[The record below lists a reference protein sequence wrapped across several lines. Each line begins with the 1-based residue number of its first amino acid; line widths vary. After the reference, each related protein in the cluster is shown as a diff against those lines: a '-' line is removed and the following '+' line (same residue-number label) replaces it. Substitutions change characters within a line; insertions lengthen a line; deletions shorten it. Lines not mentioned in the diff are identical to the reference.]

1 MTTIARKSLKEEVL
15 ERVREYILKGYVSPG
30 ERIVID
36 ELARRLGVSIT
47 PVREALNCLA
57 AEGLLT
63 FQSHRGFT
71 VKKWTKKEIEDLLL
85 LRSSLEK
92 LAVRLFIER
101 SYEEKLPLL
110 RTTLE
115 KMWQTLQKED
125 VERLAELNAE
135 FHKIIVMG
143 SKNEELEKVMN
154 TLRDKLQRVRI
165 LSLSNPHRPKQ
176 SYEEHLEIFQA
187 IEKKD
192 ITLAEKAVGK
202 HVLSI
207 KDTLLNQLPEDFL

>member
-63 FQSHRGFT
+63 FQPHKGFT
-71 VKKWTKKEIEDLLL
+71 VKKWTKNEIEDLLL
-85 LRSSLEK
+85 LRISLEK

-101 SYEEKLPLL
+101 GYEANLPLL

-176 SYEEHLEIFQA
+176 SYEEHFEIFQA

-192 ITLAEKAVGK
+192 ITLAEKAVEK